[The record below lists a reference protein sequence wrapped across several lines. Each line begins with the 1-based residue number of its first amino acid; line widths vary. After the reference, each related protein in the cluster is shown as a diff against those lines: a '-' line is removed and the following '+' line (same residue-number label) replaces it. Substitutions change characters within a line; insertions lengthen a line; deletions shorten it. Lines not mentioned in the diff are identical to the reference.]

1 MLLTI
6 LGIGLLMGYY
16 LPRYGLEWMLGG
28 MAATAFLTG
37 YWIRLS
43 WD

>member
-28 MAATAFLTG
+28 MAVTAFLTG
-37 YWIRLS
+37 FWIRSS